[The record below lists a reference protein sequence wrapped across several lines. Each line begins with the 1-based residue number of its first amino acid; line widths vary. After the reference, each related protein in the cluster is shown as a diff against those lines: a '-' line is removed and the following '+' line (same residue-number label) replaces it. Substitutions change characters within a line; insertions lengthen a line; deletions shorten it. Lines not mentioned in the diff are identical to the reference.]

1 MARPLTFRITSNTK
15 RGQKRRVAGGK
26 SFRGDTSFN
35 FGANVTKKKS
45 GKGGG
50 S

>member
-1 MARPLTFRITSNTK
+1 MAKKVGFK
-15 RGQKRRVAGGK
+15 
-26 SFRGDTSFN
+26 GDTSFN
-35 FGANVTKKKS
+35 FGANVKPPGGKAQGAGKGGGKKS

>member
-1 MARPLTFRITSNTK
+1 MAKPVR
-15 RGQKRRVAGGK
+15 
-26 SFRGDTSFN
+26 FRGDTSFN
-35 FGANVTKKKS
+35 FGANVKPRKPKTGSKPKKGSKG